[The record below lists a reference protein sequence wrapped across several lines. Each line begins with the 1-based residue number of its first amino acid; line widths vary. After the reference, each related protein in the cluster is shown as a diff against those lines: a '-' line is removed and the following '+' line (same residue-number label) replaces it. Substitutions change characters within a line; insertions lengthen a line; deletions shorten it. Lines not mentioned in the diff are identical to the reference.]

1 MENNVKILI
10 IGAESRV
17 IHLNDFSYELEKFGI
32 ECKVI
37 RETDLL
43 EKFFSLNL
51 KKKINTKEKIKIL
64 LNTFEPNIVILDKV
78 SKLGKIFLA
87 EKIPLFL
94 LLRNNYWEEL
104 EWAKKTI
111 YKSPLKSLS
120 VKKIQKLGNTIFKE
134 ASLILPIS
142 EYVENEF
149 KIRYP
154 NNKTEVLHVDG
165 RNVSDWVQLENKK
178 LKHPCV
184 GLVQGFNIW
193 GKTRELNTLQ
203 AVMRKLP
210 DVTFYLAGDG
220 IYREEIIPK
229 LKKFR
234 NFVWMGNLE
243 YPEEIKKFFS
253 SIDVYLLLS
262 GLESL
267 GQSIIESMLM
277 KKPVIA
283 SNTGGIPEVIKNGET
298 GFLVNMGD
306 SEKIVCLINDLLSKP
321 DLVAKITTQAA
332 ENAKMYYSWE
342 SIAKKFLDILEKYH
356 YK

>member
-78 SKLGKIFLA
+78 SKLGKIFLD

-165 RNVSDWVQLENKK
+165 RNVSDWVQVENKK

-203 AVMRKLP
+203 EVMRKLP

-298 GFLVNMGD
+298 GFLVNIGD

-332 ENAKMYYSWE
+332 ENAKMYYSWK

>member
-1 MENNVKILI
+1 LENNVKILI

-78 SKLGKIFLA
+78 SKLGKIFLD

-298 GFLVNMGD
+298 GFLVNIGD

>member
-78 SKLGKIFLA
+78 SKLGKIFLD

>member
-78 SKLGKIFLA
+78 SKLGKIFLD

-184 GLVQGFNIW
+184 GLVLGFNIW

-277 KKPVIA
+277 KTPVIA